1 MNTYQASAS
10 DVSLVRSHDGT
21 ESHMNGRTD
30 WPPPPRK
37 RSQLVEALFPKSLAC
52 RLYLMVVI
60 LETIFDL
67 AIEAIL
73 LARVN
78 NAIDASSKVS
88 EDDSP
93 TLARSRIPVYLGV
106 FGMAHVFQFVLA
118 LDAVYYKNVLQFV
131 FLAIFNALFFVRFHQ
146 LLVPAITSAN
156 IITFKY

>member
-1 MNTYQASAS
+1 
-10 DVSLVRSHDGT
+10 
-21 ESHMNGRTD
+21 
-30 WPPPPRK
+30 
-37 RSQLVEALFPKSLAC
+37 
-52 RLYLMVVI
+52 MVVI